1 MAPFDDRATMN
12 EGHMG
17 QAARRQRIAVIGTG
31 ISGLSAAWLLDK
43 SHDVTIYE
51 KNDRLGGHSNTLT
64 VDCDEGPVAVDTGF
78 IVYNEK
84 NYPNLTAMFETL
96 GVKTDASDMSFAASL
111 DMGRGKRFEYSGS
124 GLQGIFADRRNI
136 IRPRMW
142 RMIADVVKLYRGAP
156 ELMGLQGLDEMPLG
170 QFLREQGYSDALRDD
185 HLLPMCAAI
194 WSLPIER
201 IEEFPALAFLRFFDN
216 HGLMRLKDRPSWRT
230 VAGGSREYVRRL
242 MQDFTGEIRLDAEV
256 VEVLR
261 DALGVTV
268 RDAAGH
274 AEHFDQVVI
283 ATHSN
288 EALELLGDADTREK
302 TLLGDLPYQRN
313 IAWLHSDPSFMPLEK
328 RAWSSWNY
336 MGGGAGTPVCVS
348 YWMNRLQT
356 LNTER
361 QLFVTLNPSHAP
373 EADSVVSRIEYDHP
387 IFDRSAISA
396 QRQLWQL
403 QGERGTWFCGAY
415 FGSGFHEDGLQAGL
429 AVAEQLGGV
438 SRPWKVEGQSDRI
451 HLTTTLPLEKAA

>member
-1 MAPFDDRATMN
+1 MLN
-12 EGHMG
+12 EGRDG
-17 QAARRQRIAVIGTG
+17 QPVRRQRIAVIGTG

-43 SHDVTIYE
+43 AHDVTVYE
-51 KNDRLGGHSNTLT
+51 MNDRLGGHSNTLS
-64 VDCDEGPVAVDTGF
+64 VDCDEGPVPVDTGF

-84 NYPNLTAMFETL
+84 NYPNLTAMFEIL

-111 DMGRGKRFEYSGS
+111 DMGQGKRFEYSGS

-136 IRPRMW
+136 FRPRMW
-142 RMIADVVKLYRGAP
+142 RMIADVVKLYRRAP
-156 ELMGLQGLDEMPLG
+156 ELMGLKGLDEMPLG

-230 VAGGSREYVRRL
+230 VAGGSREYVNRMMRE
-242 MQDFTGEIRLDAEV
+242 FTGDIRLKAKV

-261 DALGVTV
+261 DALGATV
-268 RDAAGH
+268 RDATGH
-274 AEHFDQVVI
+274 VENFDQVVI

-288 EALELLGDADTREK
+288 EALDLLGDPDARESA
-302 TLLGDLPYQRN
+302 LLGDLPYQRN
-313 IAWLHSDPSFMPLEK
+313 IAWLHSDPSFMPIEK

-336 MGGGAGTPVCVS
+336 MGGGVGTPVCVT
-348 YWMNRLQT
+348 YWMNRLQKLDT
-356 LNTER
+356 QR
-361 QLFVTLNPSHAP
+361 QLFVTLNPSHEPDA
-373 EADSVVSRIEYDHP
+373 AQVVSRIEYDHP
-387 IFDRSAISA
+387 IFDGRAISA

-403 QGERGTWFCGAY
+403 QGERNTWFCGAY

-429 AVAEQLGGV
+429 AVAEQLGGL
-438 SRPWKVEGQSDRI
+438 SRPWQVEGQSDRI
-451 HLTTTLPLEKAA
+451 HVATKTALDMVAG